1 MGKSFEPSGNTSRFS
16 MKEKKRKANRI
27 YNILLSIVITLI
39 IIVSASIFLGGNESE
54 QVSDQ
59 NKKQEETPAVQ
70 QNNDVKEEEQKEEK
84 NDDSMVESKQDDTA
98 DTEEVNDQ
106 EDVTDEV
113 DDSQV
118 QEIYDSNDSNVVKAY
133 VNEGWEPVGTEQTG
147 EHIADFTKGSVDWNE
162 MEKAVAYGAG
172 LDDSPYTLWWLE
184 NGGSPNRAIG
194 TVSTKDNSKT
204 YRVYIEWVD
213 GGGWKPVKVEEL
225 KVNDKR

>member
-54 QVSDQ
+54 QASDQ
-59 NKKQEETPAVQ
+59 NKKQEKTPAVQ
-70 QNNDVKEEEQKEEK
+70 QNNEEQKEEK
-84 NDDSMVESKQDDTA
+84 NDDSLVESKQDDTA
-98 DTEEVNDQ
+98 DTEEENDQ

-113 DDSQV
+113 DDSQL

-133 VNEGWEPVGTEQTG
+133 VNEGWEPVGTDQTG
-147 EHIADFTKGSVDWNE
+147 EHITDFTKGSVDWNE

-184 NGGSPNRAIG
+184 NGGSPYRAIG